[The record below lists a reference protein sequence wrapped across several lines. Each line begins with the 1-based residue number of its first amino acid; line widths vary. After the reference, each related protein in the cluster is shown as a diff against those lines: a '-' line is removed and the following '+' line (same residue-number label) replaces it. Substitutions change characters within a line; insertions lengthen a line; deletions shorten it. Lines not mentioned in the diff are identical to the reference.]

1 MIPGILALKPNTN
14 PIAPPA
20 GVPVVNTPAQ
30 IYAHSN
36 GAYPATG
43 VVGMAVGTL
52 TATNS
57 PTSWT
62 ITAQTVANGF
72 ALSNSGV
79 LTGGSAAASLAP
91 ANAGT
96 TYNVTVT
103 ASNAAGTSAAVVVPI
118 IMWPDGFLDAPTGS
132 AQYPTLLDTY
142 GFPPMWKVPGVHYR
156 TGISTGTTLTS
167 WLTNTLPSGC
177 SRDLP
182 NKWIRVN
189 APNVVFDSWDFS
201 AGGGGQILCEDV
213 GLVVTNCKFGGVNA
227 ANFPVAQI
235 QLSGAGARGFTIRYN
250 EFDSGATSVGQVA
263 GVSSFVT
270 AGIDATHSGIFEYN
284 WSYHQLAHRIE
295 VGGAGLLR
303 IRFNSSG
310 DSWIESGGHM
320 NGQQLYDAPS
330 PGITVVNTFNCMNQ
344 SSLGGAEWPQ
354 FYFGS
359 GSGILKDSM
368 CCNNVHIAVL
378 NGGVK
383 TMSYIMHGSEGA
395 TISGTQQMNDNYFDA
410 TGAVGVWY
418 PVASQPT
425 GWTGWSF
432 ARNIYLTDG
441 TTVPPP

>member
-62 ITAQTVANGF
+62 ITTQTVANGF

-118 IMWPDGFLDAPTGS
+118 IMWPDGALDAPTGS
-132 AQYPTLLDTY
+132 AQYPTLLDPY
-142 GFPPMWKVPGVHYR
+142 GFPPTWKVPGVHYR

-177 SRDLP
+177 SRDLG

-189 APNVVFDSWDFS
+189 APNVVFDGWDFS

-213 GLVVTNCKFGGVNA
+213 GLVVTNCKFGGANA
-227 ANFPVAQI
+227 VNFPVAQI

-263 GVSSFVT
+263 GVSAFIS
-270 AGIDATHSGIFEYN
+270 AGIDATHNGIVEYN
-284 WSYHQLAHRIE
+284 WFYHQMQHCIE
-295 VGGAGLLR
+295 VGGNGYLR
-303 IRFNSSG
+303 NRFNTSY
-310 DSWIESGGHM
+310 DAWIEAGGHG
-320 NGQQLYDAPS
+320 NGCQQYDGLFTP
-330 PGITVVNTFNCMNQ
+330 IHVNNFMYQ
-344 SSLGGAEWPQ
+344 SSLGAAEWYQ

-359 GSGILKDSM
+359 GTGTLTNAICEMNTL
-368 CCNNVHIAVL
+368 VALL
-378 NGGVK
+378 NGGVA
-383 TMSYIMHGSEGA
+383 TMSNMMQPQGGSL
-395 TISGTQQMNDNYFDA
+395 SGTPLMRNNRFDTSGGSAFYPSSPAAWVPWTFTNNIEMN
-410 TGAVGVWY
+410 TGANI
-418 PVASQPT
+418 PKPT
-425 GWTGWSF
+425 
-432 ARNIYLTDG
+432 
-441 TTVPPP
+441 